1 MRIEPRTVGSV
12 VHVIKRGAR
21 GMPIVRDKLDRVR
34 FTKSLYYLNDSF
46 SDENWTINL
55 KSRALFERPDYWPDQ
70 DPLVHVLA
78 WTLMPNHFHLLLE
91 EIREGGI
98 AKFMQRLCGS
108 MSAAFNA
115 KYSESGSIFQ
125 GSYKSRTVDGDA
137 YLRYL
142 AFYIQVKNVFEL
154 YPGGL
159 AKALHNFDDA
169 WEWALSYPFSS
180 LSVYATGVHSPIID
194 TTLPTELFPK
204 KKSFKT
210 EAREMLALNLQRH
223 NDKYS
228 DLILES
234 W

>member
-1 MRIEPRTVGSV
+1 MRIEPRDIGSIT
-12 VHVIKRGAR
+12 HVIKRGAR
-21 GMPIVRDKLDRVR
+21 GLPIVRDKFDRER
-34 FTKSLYYLNDSF
+34 FAKSLYYLNDSF
-46 SDENWTINL
+46 FDQNWTINL
-55 KSRALFERPDYWPDQ
+55 KSRALFERPDYWPEQ
-70 DPLVHVLA
+70 DSLVHILA

-115 KYSESGSIFQ
+115 KYSESRSIFQ
-125 GSYKSRTVDGDA
+125 GPYKSRTVDDDA

-159 AKALHNFDDA
+159 EKAIHYFDEA
-169 WEWALSYPFSS
+169 WGWALQYPFSS
-180 LSVYATGVHSPIID
+180 FSNYVTDAHSSIID
-194 TTLPTELFPK
+194 TTFLTELFPE
-204 KKSFKT
+204 KKSFKA
-210 EAREMLALNLQRH
+210 EAREMLALNLQH
-223 NDKYS
+223 NNDEYVN
-228 DLILES
+228 LALEP